1 MVGQDFMSCKHRAQ
15 LYRKQP
21 SKSRFAKELYFFNV
35 IFENK
40 VMVFQFGIWNWFL
53 FLFSA
58 FFLLIAIT
66 AEEVI
71 FNLRLNKIQFLWG
84 FPGITRSPLNE
95 HWFPTFLF
103 WANHL
108 IAPCCIVI
116 AVSNTNSL
124 REWVSS
130 LRDSLLKGKET

>member
-21 SKSRFAKELYFFNV
+21 SKSRFAKVLFIFNV
-35 IFENK
+35 IFEK
-40 VMVFQFGIWNWFL
+40 KKSFEIWWWFL
-53 FLFSA
+53 FSS

-66 AEEVI
+66 VEEVI

-116 AVSNTNSL
+116 AVRNTNSM

-130 LRDSLLKGKET
+130 LQDSLLKGKET

>member
-1 MVGQDFMSCKHRAQ
+1 MSR
-15 LYRKQP
+15 
-21 SKSRFAKELYFFNV
+21 N
-35 IFENK
+35 
-40 VMVFQFGIWNWFL
+40 WWWFL
-53 FLFSA
+53 FSS

-66 AEEVI
+66 TEEVI

-116 AVSNTNSL
+116 AVSNTYSIPKAKKPKWKAIKL
-124 REWVSS
+124 HELFKTQVLGKCLSITFDSS
-130 LRDSLLKGKET
+130 IYRNVCPWCFSKYCKRKRAVHDTDHQ